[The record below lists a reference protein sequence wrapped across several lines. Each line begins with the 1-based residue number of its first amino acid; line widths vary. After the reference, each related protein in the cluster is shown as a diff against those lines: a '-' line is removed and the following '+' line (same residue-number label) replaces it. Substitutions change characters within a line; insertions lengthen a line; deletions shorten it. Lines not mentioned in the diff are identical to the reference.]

1 MGRRRTNQGESLKRI
16 YFNPR
21 HTGSCDSVDR
31 LRRAANTPGNDTR
44 RWLREQ
50 DTYTIHKP
58 VRYRFKR
65 HRVFVGGQHQQW
77 QAEQIQRRDN
87 LSTYRD
93 RRVF

>member
-21 HTGSCDSVDR
+21 HTGSYGGDDR
-31 LRRAANTPGNDTR
+31 LRRAANTPGNATT

-50 DTYTIHKP
+50 DTYTLHKP

-65 HRVFVGGQHQQW
+65 RRVVVGGQHQQSNLKK
-77 QAEQIQRRDN
+77 IQQRDD